1 MSPNQLSHLNFLL
14 RLESR
19 QLVTV
24 VRPQLSTPKTS
35 FSFLKPNQLK
45 TTFFLVKTILLQTNA
60 TSLIVSPSP
69 PYF

>member
-1 MSPNQLSHLNFLL
+1 
-14 RLESR
+14 
-19 QLVTV
+19 LVTV